1 MKLCKLIAAMIFITC
16 FLLAGCDSGDKK
28 RYSWGARNLDQANAL
43 FIRIQASYEV
53 IKTGEIVEFDY
64 IMSCYNAEVRGSF
77 RGVEHPSTMYK
88 MTKDR
93 AVLSVTHPNHYC
105 INGGFSKSQ
114 SSQKYFGLI
123 THPRNLY
130 RVPILGWYDNVDDL
144 RVGYYYL
151 TNDAYSSPRAKV
163 RFIDYKASKSTREDY
178 KAWVAKT
185 EDEYV
190 QVGALPGPFGCG
202 HGSLPKDGCY
212 SEDRKARNHG
222 GRVASSHARVS
233 VRTLRVPEVLDEF
246 PAYMRA
252 YFPADRRAYFC
263 EYDSNP
269 VTAEDQRWTISHIVN
284 KKVKAFID
292 AHPDQ
297 DKPRSERYKDWKY
310 KQVVSLRK
318 KITTMRK
325 GKIRLDPDALKG
337 KGEPELPIEEVYP
350 TLGYKNPN
358 PATTH
363 RGSGIFQIL
372 YDPTWRGFEIV
383 GPYRSDR
390 SKEPRYYGRF
400 TVVLFVNDEL
410 ACEAGKKYA
419 RSQGWTL
426 FDSKRGLIFNTKGSK
441 G

>member
-1 MKLCKLIAAMIFITC
+1 MKLCKLIAVMIFITC
-16 FLLAGCDSGDKK
+16 FLLTGCDSGDKK

-123 THPRNLY
+123 THPQNLY
-130 RVPILGWYDNVDDL
+130 RAPILGWYDNVDDL

-202 HGSLPKDGCY
+202 DSSPTGSCKHKD
-212 SEDRKARNHG
+212 RVARNHG

-263 EYDSNP
+263 ESDDNSATGKP
-269 VTAEDQRWTISHIVN
+269 QRWTISHFAD

-292 AHPDQ
+292 AHPNQ
-297 DKPRSERYKDWKY
+297 SKSRKERYKDWKY

-350 TLGYKNPN
+350 MVYFKHPR
-358 PATTH
+358 
-363 RGSGIFQIL
+363 RGSEKGAYGFLLQIL

-383 GPYRSDR
+383 GPYAPSPA
-390 SKEPRYYGRF
+390 SVPKYGGRF
-400 TVVLFVNDEL
+400 HTVLFVNDDM
-410 ACEAGKKYA
+410 ACELNAHAQPDK
-419 RSQGWTL
+419 RTL
-426 FDSKRGLIFNTKGSK
+426 FDSKRGLIFNTNGSK